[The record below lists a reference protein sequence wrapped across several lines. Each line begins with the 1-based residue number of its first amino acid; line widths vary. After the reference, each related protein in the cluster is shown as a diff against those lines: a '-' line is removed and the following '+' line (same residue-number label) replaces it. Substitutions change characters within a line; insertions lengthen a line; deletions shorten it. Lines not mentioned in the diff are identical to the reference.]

1 MRYFVNLLTKRKP
14 APHLWPMKRQQP
26 KTVKP
31 VFFDKNPEDY
41 GWSLK
46 KKEHIISK
54 NNEEEDK
61 K

>member
-1 MRYFVNLLTKRKP
+1 
-14 APHLWPMKRQQP
+14 MKRQEP